1 VVRDGETL
9 AALLATLGEFV
20 REWLMP
26 GEALGDDTDVIPEA
40 IVAEAPATSPI
51 LPSSGSIATCGCS
64 GCTKE
69 RARSSSSS
77 SRAT

>member
-51 LPSSGSIATCGCS
+51 LPSSGSIATCACS
-64 GCTKE
+64 ACM
-69 RARSSSSS
+69 RAPARSSN
-77 SRAT
+77 